1 MRRICGASGRVVSGG
16 KSQRREPVR
25 ASIHE
30 LWPRIKDMI
39 SKAAVVR
46 THDDCILE
54 ITEGCRYVRIV
65 CGEDRRADRPFQV
78 MVYERD
84 TAPKTLFYDDRDDPR
99 PYTDDEAVKF
109 IAVLHS

>member
-1 MRRICGASGRVVSGG
+1 MRR
-16 KSQRREPVR
+16 ETVR

-30 LWPRIKDMI
+30 LWARIKDI
-39 SKAAVVR
+39 VSKEAVIR

-54 ITEGCRYVRIV
+54 ITEGRRYIRIV
-65 CGEDRRADRPFQV
+65 CGTDRRADKPFQV

-84 TAPKTLFYDDRDDPR
+84 ISPKTLFYDDRDDPR
-99 PYTDDEAVKF
+99 TYSDDEAVKF